1 MNTYLITNT
10 TSGADLGVFHGAD
23 ELSAYLELCHDA
35 SHTPERD
42 EDGEV
47 IIPDDLSF
55 SRLTLV
61 RSYDV
66 TLPVAGEP
74 GDYPY

>member
-10 TSGADLGVFHGAD
+10 TSGADLGVFSGAD
-23 ELSAYLELCHDA
+23 EREAYLELCHDA
-35 SHTPERD
+35 SHEPERD

-55 SRLTLV
+55 SKLKAV